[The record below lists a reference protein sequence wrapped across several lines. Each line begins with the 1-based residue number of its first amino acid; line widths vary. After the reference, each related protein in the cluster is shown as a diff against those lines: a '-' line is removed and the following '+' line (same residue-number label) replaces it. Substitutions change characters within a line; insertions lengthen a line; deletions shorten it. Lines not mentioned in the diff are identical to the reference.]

1 MKKGCWAPTNWFF
14 PFYGTSH
21 PGIYNKINKQK
32 LQNSE
37 DLLNMIMYTYL
48 IKMYEKKSFEH
59 SKIDFST
66 FSTYFTVQL
75 TTLNCIPHSWLHG
88 VMGSIAAFQAVDPG
102 STPVRV
108 MEFIHI
114 FSFYNIYILKI
125 PIKNYIKVTPPNIYY
140 AINMLIYKCI
150 IRNLQKK
157 YFDPQQ
163 IDFSLLWHI
172 SPHSF

>member
-21 PGIYNKINKQK
+21 PGISNKINKQK
-32 LQNSE
+32 SQNSE
-37 DLLNMIMYTYL
+37 DLRNMIMYTY
-48 IKMYEKKSFEH
+48 IVKMYEKKILNTQ
-59 SKIDFST
+59 KLIFST
-66 FSTYFTVQL
+66 FTTYFTVQL
-75 TTLNCIPHSWLHG
+75 TTLNCISNSWLHG
-88 VMGSIAAFQAVDPG
+88 LMDSIAAFQAVDPG

-150 IRNLQKK
+150 IRNIWKK
-157 YFDPQQ
+157 YVELQQ
-163 IDFSLLWHI
+163 IDFS
-172 SPHSF
+172 PFTARPNP